1 MHASVKENWKIILKK
16 TLCMKERYEMMIVL
30 VKKDITI
37 CLAKSKSR
45 YRDFFLVRPSLCM
58 QLIIEIENN

>member
-1 MHASVKENWKIILKK
+1 
-16 TLCMKERYEMMIVL
+16 MKERYEMMIVL